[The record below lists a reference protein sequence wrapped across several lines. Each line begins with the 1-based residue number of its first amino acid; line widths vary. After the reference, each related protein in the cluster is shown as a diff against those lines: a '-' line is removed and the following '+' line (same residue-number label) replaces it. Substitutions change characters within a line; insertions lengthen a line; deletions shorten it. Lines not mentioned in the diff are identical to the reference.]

1 MLKMSNCF
9 PMPHASVKCKQG
21 NISNENIN
29 KRNIKIEININKINF
44 NIKRNF

>member
-21 NISNENIN
+21 NIPNENIN
-29 KRNIKIEININKINF
+29 KRFKN
-44 NIKRNF
+44 